1 MGPALLLGEDF
12 VPWPCRQKP
21 LRATAEHGEQKQ
33 IPKEEMNFHVDVQ
46 KMDPVTFF
54 IYFLYYVSE
63 CIMIQIFLACSPF
76 FMLSFLHDP
85 SDSIF
90 FPQISADFSVF
101 CGGVLSNSVHRTA
114 QGIFL
119 CNSFSWVDFLQT
131 CLSGSSIKK
140 CWCLLSWVKISM
152 AG

>member
-54 IYFLYYVSE
+54 HLFSLLCVRMYYDTNLFGL
-63 CIMIQIFLACSPF
+63 Q
-76 FMLSFLHDP
+76 SFLHA
-85 SDSIF
+85 F
-90 FPQISADFSVF
+90 ISP
-101 CGGVLSNSVHRTA
+101 
-114 QGIFL
+114 
-119 CNSFSWVDFLQT
+119 
-131 CLSGSSIKK
+131 
-140 CWCLLSWVKISM
+140 
-152 AG
+152 